1 MRKLRGG
8 FALALLVVA
17 LLATVLTVP
26 ASAELQRVT
35 VQLADG
41 TLDSVILDLPPGTT
55 IGDLAGRTDII
66 GTPISIG
73 PVDTGTPTPPPPPP
87 PDPTPVDPP
96 PVDSGTPAP
105 PPGTT
110 APQPGQDGNDGSG
123 SSRDGTGT
131 PKPVPLG

>member
-55 IGDLAGRTDII
+55 IADLAGRTDII

-73 PVDTGTPTPPPPPP
+73 PVDSGTPPPPPP
-87 PDPTPVDPP
+87 ETTPPTDPTP

-105 PPGTT
+105 PPPGTP
-110 APQPGQDGNDGSG
+110 APSPGQG
-123 SSRDGTGT
+123 
-131 PKPVPLG
+131 

>member
-1 MRKLRGG
+1 MRRLRGG

-55 IGDLAGRTDII
+55 IADLAGRTDII

-73 PVDTGTPTPPPPPP
+73 PVDSGTPPPPPP
-87 PDPTPVDPP
+87 PDTTPPTDAPP
-96 PVDSGTPAP
+96 PVDPGTPAP
-105 PPGTT
+105 P
-110 APQPGQDGNDGSG
+110 
-123 SSRDGTGT
+123 
-131 PKPVPLG
+131 